1 MTAGGR
7 ELLLAPETIAA
18 VRGQAP
24 RLTEEILAAVKA
36 ESTVYAEVLDA
47 PEGVGIRLGIEQ
59 AIRSFL
65 GAAERGERPGGE
77 TGELWRRL
85 GEAEFQAG
93 RSLEDLRAAWRTG
106 TRAAWRSAAEL
117 AGEAGVPSP
126 AVIALAEAIFVYT
139 EELANG
145 VFEAYIRMQSDEASE
160 RERRRRRLA
169 ALLLDPEAHDPETIA
184 RAAELAR
191 WRIPQAVAAL
201 ALPGEEPGPVARR
214 LSAEALPGSD
224 REGAFI
230 LIPDPDGPGQAKAIR
245 RAVAGTEAALGP
257 AVPPREAGRSL
268 RWARRALNLQ
278 QRGIIAPASPADARD
293 HLGTMLLL
301 SDEELARA
309 FVSERLKAV
318 EDNERL
324 LETLEAW
331 LDHQRHTP
339 RAAAQLHV
347 HPQTVRYR
355 LGKLRELLGG
365 VLERADQRFELE
377 LALRVRRALSE

>member
-1 MTAGGR
+1 MASAQQ
-7 ELLLAPETIAA
+7 LLPPDAVAA
-18 VRGQAP
+18 VQGEAP

-36 ESTVYAEVLDA
+36 ESAVYAEVLDA

-65 GAAERGERPGGE
+65 AAAQRGERPGGE

-106 TRAAWRSAAEL
+106 TRAAWRSAAAL
-117 AGEAGVPSP
+117 ASEAGVPTT

-160 RERRRRRLA
+160 RARRRRRLA
-169 ALLLDPEAHDPETIA
+169 SLLLDPETHDPETIA

-191 WRIPQAVAAL
+191 WRIPQTLAAL
-201 ALPGEEPGPVARR
+201 ALPGDEPGAVGRR
-214 LSAEALPGSD
+214 LSAEALQGSD

-230 LIPDPDGPGQAKAIR
+230 LIPDPDGPGQAVAIR
-245 RAVAGTEAALGP
+245 RATAGVEAGLGP
-257 AVPPREAGRSL
+257 AVAPREARRSL
-268 RWARRALNLQ
+268 RWARLALSLAQ
-278 QRGIIAPASPADARD
+278 QKAIQQAHPVQASE
-293 HLGTMLLL
+293 HLATMLLL
-301 SDEELARA
+301 SDEEIARA
-309 FVSERLKAV
+309 FVSERLKPL
-318 EDNERL
+318 EGHEHL

-331 LDHQRHTP
+331 LEHQRHTP
-339 RAAAQLHV
+339 RVAAQLHV

-355 LGKLRELLGG
+355 LGKLRELLGDALDQAG
-365 VLERADQRFELE
+365 QRFELE
-377 LALRVRRALSE
+377 LALRVRRALAG